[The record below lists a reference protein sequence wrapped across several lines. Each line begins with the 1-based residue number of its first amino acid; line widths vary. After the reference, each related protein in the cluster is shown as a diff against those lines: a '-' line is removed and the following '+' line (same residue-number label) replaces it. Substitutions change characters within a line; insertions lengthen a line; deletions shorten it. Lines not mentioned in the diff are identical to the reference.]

1 MYFRS
6 SLILIF
12 QSQILVSSG
21 ITELEKEWVYLHMYL
36 LN

>member
-21 ITELEKEWVYLHMYL
+21 ITELEKEWVYILTYVL
-36 LN
+36 T